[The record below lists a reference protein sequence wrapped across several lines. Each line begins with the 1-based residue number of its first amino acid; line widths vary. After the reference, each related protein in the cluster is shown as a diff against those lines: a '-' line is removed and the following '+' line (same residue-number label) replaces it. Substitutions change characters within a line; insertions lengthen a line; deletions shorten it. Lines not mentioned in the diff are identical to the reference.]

1 MRLRH
6 VGVIFL
12 LLLLVIFSMGNWETI
27 ATPTTLNLLVGQVQV
42 PLGLLML
49 ITTGL
54 LTVLYALLLVLAERR
69 LLREGARLHRDV
81 EEVRQR
87 EGETQTT
94 EIRQLAQ
101 TLTQDLSDVRDVLGR
116 LSSQVTDLRILVAG
130 RVSPG
135 TSDAP
140 HVSPGTSDASHV
152 SLGTSDAL
160 HDEE

>member
-6 VGVIFL
+6 VGVVL
-12 LLLLVIFSMGNWETI
+12 LLLLLAIFSMGNWETI

-49 ITTGL
+49 ITIGL

-69 LLREGARLHRDV
+69 FLREGARLHRDV
-81 EEVRQR
+81 EEARQR

-101 TLTQDLSDVRDVLGR
+101 KLTQDLSDVRGVLGR
-116 LSSQVTDLRILVAG
+116 LSSQVTDLRVLVAG

-135 TSDAP
+135 TFDAP
-140 HVSPGTSDASHV
+140 HDA
-152 SLGTSDAL
+152 DAPQ
-160 HDEE
+160 DEE